1 MSPQP
6 PPTDSERDE
15 TPFERADRNLA
26 ELLNELRVALPGV
39 QVLFAFLLIVPFNQ
53 GYSRMSEF
61 ERKLYFGVLICTA
74 LASMLLIAPSIHHR
88 IEFRK
93 RDKEWLVVT
102 ANRLTIAGLTALA
115 IAMAGA
121 ITLITHV
128 LFGTAATVIT
138 TSVIVLG
145 FAVVWYAIP
154 LRRLAVRRRHA
165 PPG

>member
-1 MSPQP
+1 MLSVVSASMP
-6 PPTDSERDE
+6 PEGERDE

-39 QVLFAFLLIVPFNQ
+39 QVLFAFLLIVPFSQ
-53 GYSRMSEF
+53 GYSRMSAF
-61 ERKLYFGVLICTA
+61 DRKLYFGVLICTA

-115 IAMAGA
+115 VAMAGA
-121 ITLITHV
+121 IPPITH
-128 LFGTAATVIT
+128 LPFGTAATIGT
-138 TSVIVLG
+138 TPLIVPG
-145 FAVVWYAIP
+145 FAAVWDA
-154 LRRLAVRRRHA
+154 
-165 PPG
+165 

>member
-1 MSPQP
+1 MP
-6 PPTDSERDE
+6 PEAEREE
-15 TPFERADRNLA
+15 TQFERTDRNLA

-39 QVLFAFLLIVPFNQ
+39 QVLFAFLLIVPFSQRYN
-53 GYSRMSEF
+53 SITEF
-61 ERKLYFGVLICTA
+61 ERKLYFGVLLCTA

-88 IEFRK
+88 LEFRQ
-93 RDKEWLVVT
+93 RDKEFLVVT
-102 ANRLTIAGLTALA
+102 ANRLTIAGLTMLA
-115 IAMAGA
+115 IAMTGA

-138 TSVIVLG
+138 TAAMAVG

-165 PPG
+165 PPD